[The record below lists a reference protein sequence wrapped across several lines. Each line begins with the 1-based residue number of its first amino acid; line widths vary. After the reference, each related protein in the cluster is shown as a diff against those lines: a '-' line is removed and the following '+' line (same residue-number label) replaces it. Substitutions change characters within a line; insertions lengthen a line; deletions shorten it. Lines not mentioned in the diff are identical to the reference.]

1 MIIDHDAV
9 VDLLDFDCEEDPLW
23 FEREVWVV
31 WEEEVRERA
40 S

>member
-9 VDLLDFDCEEDPLW
+9 ADLLNFDCEEDPLW

-31 WEEEVRERA
+31 WEEEARERA

>member
-9 VDLLDFDCEEDPLW
+9 VDLLDFDREDPLW

-31 WEEEVRERA
+31 WEEEARERA